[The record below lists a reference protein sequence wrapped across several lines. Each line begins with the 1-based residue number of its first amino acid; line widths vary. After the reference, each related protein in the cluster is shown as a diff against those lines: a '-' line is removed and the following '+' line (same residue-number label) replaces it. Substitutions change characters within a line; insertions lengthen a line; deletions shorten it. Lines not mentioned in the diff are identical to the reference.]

1 LCFIIVDINLS
12 RASNGILLSKDTSSQ
27 GLLSCVLLPR
37 ILIYQALIMV
47 FYYQRILVLIDINL
61 SRASNG
67 ILLSKDTNSR
77 GLQVPAV
84 VSWLSADAVP
94 SRTCA
99 VHGYVL
105 SECPG
110 RR

>member
-1 LCFIIVDINLS
+1 MVFYYQRILILIELPMVFYYQRILILIDINLS
-12 RASNGILLSKDTSSQ
+12 SVSNGILLSKDTS
-27 GLLSCVLLPR
+27 
-37 ILIYQALIMV
+37 
-47 FYYQRILVLIDINL
+47 
-61 SRASNG
+61 
-67 ILLSKDTNSR
+67 SR

-94 SRTCA
+94 SRTFA